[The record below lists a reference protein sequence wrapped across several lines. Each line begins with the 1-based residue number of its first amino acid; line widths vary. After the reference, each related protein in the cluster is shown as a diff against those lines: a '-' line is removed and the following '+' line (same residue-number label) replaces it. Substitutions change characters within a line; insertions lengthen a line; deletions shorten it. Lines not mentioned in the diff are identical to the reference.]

1 AGALV
6 PVTSGGRGSPHDRY
20 RLRMNRVRFSGRRK
34 VCVTAART
42 ARHEPITGANMIRGR
57 IWIGLILIVAA
68 TGISA
73 LIASAQ
79 EPGPLAD
86 PKSQSQVGFPAELY
100 SWVIPADNPQT
111 PAKIALGKQLFFE
124 DGLSGDGK
132 VSCDQCHG
140 PAKGFTDQLPT
151 SMGIHGQFGQRNAPT
166 ILNALFSTTQFW
178 DGRAA
183 TLEDQ
188 AKQPILNPIEM
199 GVKSP
204 QEAVAKIKAIPGYS
218 DQFLKVFGHD
228 VNYDDMARAIAS
240 YERTQIAFDTPFD
253 HYMAGDQSA
262 IGDDAKRGWSI
273 FNGKGRCMSCHGW
286 NPTQPLFSEFK
297 FHNIGV
303 SAHKSDFVPL
313 ARKALALL
321 ASGSTPLDIDKLAIQ
336 TDMSGL
342 GRFLVTKQPHDIG
355 SFRTMGLRNLLV
367 TQPYFHDGSQPTL
380 WDTLDHYNKGGVQ
393 NPYLDGGIVPL
404 GLSES
409 EEDDLV
415 AFLAT
420 LTSPE
425 YEAMAKEEYDAQF
438 KRSRTDRPQRDT
450 EAAMGLKGRNGPG
463 LGGPFGD
470 IGPDQDQMGENPAL
484 LGGD

>member
-1 AGALV
+1 MF
-6 PVTSGGRGSPHDRY
+6 DE
-20 RLRMNRVRFSGRRK
+20 RLW
-34 VCVTAART
+34 
-42 ARHEPITGANMIRGR
+42 TG
-57 IWIGLILIVAA
+57 LLLIVAVV
-68 TGISA
+68 GLSA
-73 LIASAQ
+73 VPARAQ
-79 EPGPLAD
+79 EPGPLAE
-86 PKSQSQVGFPAELY
+86 PKSRNQVGFPAELY

-111 PAKIALGKQLFFE
+111 PEKIALGKELFFDDRLSE
-124 DGLSGDGK
+124 DGK
-132 VSCDQCHG
+132 ISCDHCHV
-140 PAKGFTDQLPT
+140 PNKGFTDQLPT
-151 SMGIHGQFGQRNAPT
+151 SMGIHNQFGQRNAPT

-188 AKQPILNPIEM
+188 AKQPILNPVEM
-199 GVKSP
+199 GMKSP
-204 QEAVAKIKAIPGYS
+204 DEVVGKIKGIPEYNEK
-218 DQFLKVFGHD
+218 FRKVFGRE
-228 VNYDDMARAIAS
+228 VNYDDIARAIAS
-240 YERTQIAFDTPFD
+240 YERTQIAFDSPFD
-253 HYMAGDQSA
+253 RYMAGDRRAISDSA
-262 IGDDAKRGWSI
+262 IRGWSI

-286 NPTQPLFSEFK
+286 NPTQPLFTDFK

-313 ARKALALL
+313 ARKALAIL
-321 ASGSTPLDIDKLAIQ
+321 AQGASPEQIDKLAIQ

-355 SFRTMGLRNLLV
+355 GFRTMGLRNLLV
-367 TQPYFHDGSQPTL
+367 TQPYFHDGSQQTL
-380 WDTLDHYNKGGVQ
+380 WDTIDHYNKGGVQ

-404 GLSES
+404 GLSEA

-415 AFLAT
+415 AFLAS

-425 YEAMAKEEYDAQF
+425 YEQMAKEEYDLQF

-470 IGPDQDQMGENPAL
+470 IGPGQSEMGENPAL

>member
-1 AGALV
+1 
-6 PVTSGGRGSPHDRY
+6 
-20 RLRMNRVRFSGRRK
+20 
-34 VCVTAART
+34 
-42 ARHEPITGANMIRGR
+42 MIRGR
-57 IWIGLILIVAA
+57 LATCVLLVLATTATAVSAA
-68 TGISA
+68 R
-73 LIASAQ
+73 AQ
-79 EPGPLAD
+79 EGPLAD
-86 PKSQSQVGFPAELY
+86 PKSKSQVGFPAELY
-100 SWVIPADNPQT
+100 SWVIPPDNLQSPD
-111 PAKIALGKQLFFE
+111 KIALGKELFFE
-124 DGLSGDGK
+124 DGLSADGK
-132 VSCDQCHG
+132 VSCDHCHG

-151 SMGIHGQFGQRNAPT
+151 SMGIHNQFGQRNAPT

-178 DGRAA
+178 DGRAK

-199 GVKSP
+199 GMKSP
-204 QEAVAKIKAIPGYS
+204 DEVVAKLKSLGYS
-218 DQFLKVFGHD
+218 EKFQKVFGHD
-228 VNYDDMARAIAS
+228 VTYDDMARAIAA
-240 YERTQIAFDTPFD
+240 YERTQLAFDTPFD
-253 HYMAGDQSA
+253 HFMAGDQNA
-262 IGDDAKRGWSI
+262 ISDSAKRGWSV

-286 NPTQPLFSEFK
+286 NPTQPLFTDFK

-313 ARKALALL
+313 ARKALAIIAEG
-321 ASGSTPLDIDKLAIQ
+321 ASPEQIDQLAIQ

-355 SFRTMGLRNLLV
+355 GFRTMGLRNLLV
-367 TQPYFHDGSQPTL
+367 TQPYFHDGSQQTL
-380 WDTLDHYNKGGVQ
+380 WDTIDHYNKGGVQ

-425 YEAMAKEEYDAQF
+425 YQAMAKEEYDLQF

-450 EAAMGLKGRNGPG
+450 DAAMGLKGRNGPG

-470 IGPDQDQMGENPAL
+470 IGPAESAMQENPAQ